1 MSSQQKRGFRLPW
14 AIDNASD
21 EEGDV
26 AVSEAT
32 ELAPV
37 AEAVSDAETEPE
49 TEQDEVNEGD
59 ARLAALMSPDETTD
73 AAPAASPVPQTA
85 AEAEMMDTES
95 ATSPSEDEVA
105 VEEPETGN
113 PWPSSARTRGPD
125 VVPDARSA
133 SRPFMQPHRDAK
145 TPTRDNPLV
154 AGLVK
159 AMREA
164 ALASR
169 AETTSRLQGEATAR
183 VEAIR
188 ADATTD
194 AAALRKRVDDDI
206 AGIREWSKGEM
217 ARIRAETES
226 RIETRRAEAIAENK
240 EHLDGVERLVDA
252 VQRTVASFEADMDE
266 FFKQL
271 LAETDPARLA
281 TLASQ
286 APEPPDFSAG
296 ELPAS
301 ARDHDAP
308 SSHDEVVA
316 DEVVAENES
325 DADEAPEVLAADA
338 AAEAEAEATEGLDMS
353 SPDAWT
359 TGSGRATGDD
369 GATSDEAV
377 QPTSGSS
384 RLFVNGLTSV
394 ADISAFKAAVGQLDG
409 VRSVSVSSGE
419 RGMFIFVVGHDPD
432 ADLASAV
439 ASLSGFAVEIT
450 EDAGDSLTVTAHES
464 AA

>member
-1 MSSQQKRGFRLPW
+1 
-14 AIDNASD
+14 
-21 EEGDV
+21 
-26 AVSEAT
+26 
-32 ELAPV
+32 
-37 AEAVSDAETEPE
+37 
-49 TEQDEVNEGD
+49 
-59 ARLAALMSPDETTD
+59 
-73 AAPAASPVPQTA
+73 
-85 AEAEMMDTES
+85 
-95 ATSPSEDEVA
+95 
-105 VEEPETGN
+105 
-113 PWPSSARTRGPD
+113 
-125 VVPDARSA
+125 
-133 SRPFMQPHRDAK
+133 MQPHRNAK

-217 ARIRAETES
+217 ARIRAETEG

-240 EHLDGVERLVDA
+240 DHLDGVERLVDA
-252 VQRTVASFEADMDE
+252 VQSTVASFEADMDE

-286 APEPPDFSAG
+286 APEPPDFSDN
-296 ELPAS
+296 ESL
-301 ARDHDAP
+301 
-308 SSHDEVVA
+308 SSGRNEDEGGPDDEVVAEDEVVA
-316 DEVVAENES
+316 DEVVA
-325 DADEAPEVLAADA
+325 DEAQEVLEPDA

-359 TGSGRATGDD
+359 TGSGGVTGD
-369 GATSDEAV
+369 GETATEEAV

-394 ADISAFKAAVGQLDG
+394 ADISAFKGAVGQLDG

-419 RGMFIFVVGHDPD
+419 RGMFIFVVGHEPD

>member
-1 MSSQQKRGFRLPW
+1 
-14 AIDNASD
+14 
-21 EEGDV
+21 
-26 AVSEAT
+26 
-32 ELAPV
+32 
-37 AEAVSDAETEPE
+37 
-49 TEQDEVNEGD
+49 
-59 ARLAALMSPDETTD
+59 
-73 AAPAASPVPQTA
+73 
-85 AEAEMMDTES
+85 
-95 ATSPSEDEVA
+95 
-105 VEEPETGN
+105 
-113 PWPSSARTRGPD
+113 
-125 VVPDARSA
+125 
-133 SRPFMQPHRDAK
+133 
-145 TPTRDNPLV
+145 
-154 AGLVK
+154 
-159 AMREA
+159 MREA

-188 ADATTD
+188 SEATTD

-206 AGIREWSKGEM
+206 ASIREWSKVEM
-217 ARIRAETES
+217 ARIRGETEG

-252 VQRTVASFEADMDE
+252 VQSTVASFEADMDQ

-286 APEPPDFSAG
+286 APEPPDFSA
-296 ELPAS
+296 EQTTSS
-301 ARDHDAP
+301 ARDDDAR
-308 SSHDEVVA
+308 A
-316 DEVVAENES
+316 DETQ
-325 DADEAPEVLAADA
+325 DVLEPDA

-353 SPDAWT
+353 SADAWT
-359 TGSGRATGDD
+359 TGVIGAPSADDARTDDDTATDAPDQPKSGD
-369 GATSDEAV
+369 
-377 QPTSGSS
+377 S

-419 RGMFIFVVGHDPD
+419 RGMFIFNVGHDAD

-439 ASLSGFAVEIT
+439 GSLNGFAVEIMESST
-450 EDAGDSLTVTAHES
+450 DSLTVTAHES